1 MWSGLQPAQRPRVCI
16 SGRTV
21 QNPMDPWL
29 ESFARANFERSADT
43 AHDLKTPLNVAVLN
57 LELLRM
63 RLRKL
68 DAAEDEKVSAYTNA
82 IETEL
87 RRLGRIFDAFFL
99 LSTPPKNE
107 GAPAPVDA
115 GQIAGNAAGA
125 AGFALQSV
133 SNASVSAHEARI
145 RQLFKLFF
153 EGASRV
159 FADRQAE
166 AALDASRFTVTLAG
180 RPDDPDF
187 EVTKVF
193 KFYYS
198 DAGGVPDL
206 SLAVARLIAE
216 TYGGEIN
223 AVQERDKVVLRLSL
237 PLGAR

>member
-1 MWSGLQPAQRPRVCI
+1 
-16 SGRTV
+16 
-21 QNPMDPWL
+21 MDPWL
-29 ESFARANFERSADT
+29 DTFARANFQRSADT

-68 DAAEDEKVSAYTNA
+68 NAEEDEKVSAYTRA

-107 GAPAPVDA
+107 GAPALVDVARVCAEAAEDA
-115 GQIAGNAAGA
+115 G
-125 AGFALQSV
+125 FMLQTQ
-133 SNASVSAHEARI
+133 SNAFVSAHEARI
-145 RQLFKLFF
+145 RQAVKLFF
-153 EGASRV
+153 EGASKI

-166 AALDASRFTVTLAG
+166 AALDRSRFTVTLAG
-180 RPDDPDF
+180 RPDDPHF
-187 EVTKVF
+187 ELTKVF

-198 DAGGVPDL
+198 DADGTPDL

-223 AVQERDKVVLRLSL
+223 AAHERDKVVLRLSL